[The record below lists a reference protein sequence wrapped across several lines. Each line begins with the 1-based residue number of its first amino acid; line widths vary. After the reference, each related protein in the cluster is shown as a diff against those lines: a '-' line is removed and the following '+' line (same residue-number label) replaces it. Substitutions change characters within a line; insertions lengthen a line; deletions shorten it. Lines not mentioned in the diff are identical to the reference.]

1 MVPYRRAFESFCGR
15 FRAFRGFSER
25 IKRATSQFRNPI
37 ETQFAGPREVAWCGI
52 GEIEAQFVG
61 CGEVPWCR
69 IEERSKAAVD
79 GFEVLTLLNIILK
92 RST

>member
-37 ETQFAGPREVAWCGI
+37 ETQFAGPREVPWCGI
-52 GEIEAQFVG
+52 GEIEA
-61 CGEVPWCR
+61 PWCR
-69 IEERSKAAVD
+69 IEEPSKAAVD
-79 GFEVLTLLNIILK
+79 GFELLTLLNIILK
-92 RST
+92 RTT